1 MNADRPISRRA
12 IAPVP
17 ACCEQAL
24 TVAIAKTAKTTVAIA
39 KTAITTVAIAKTAK
53 TNVVIVETGKSTG
66 AIAQRLICGGSNG
79 NL

>member
-24 TVAIAKTAKTTVAIA
+24 TVAIAKTARTTLA
-39 KTAITTVAIAKTAK
+39 
-53 TNVVIVETGKSTG
+53 IVETGKSTG

>member
-17 ACCEQAL
+17 ACCKQAL
-24 TVAIAKTAKTTVAIA
+24 TVAIAKTARTTVA
-39 KTAITTVAIAKTAK
+39 
-53 TNVVIVETGKSTG
+53 IVETGKSTG

>member
-24 TVAIAKTAKTTVAIA
+24 TVAIAKTAKTTVAI
-39 KTAITTVAIAKTAK
+39 
-53 TNVVIVETGKSTG
+53 VETLS
-66 AIAQRLICGGSNG
+66 LIHI
-79 NL
+79 

>member
-24 TVAIAKTAKTTVAIA
+24 TVAIAKTARTTVAIA
-39 KTAITTVAIAKTAK
+39 
-53 TNVVIVETGKSTG
+53 ETGKSTG
-66 AIAQRLICGGSNG
+66 AIAQRLICGASNG

>member
-12 IAPVP
+12 IAPVL
-17 ACCEQAL
+17 ACCELAL
-24 TVAIAKTAKTTVAIA
+24 TVAIAKTAKTTGA
-39 KTAITTVAIAKTAK
+39 
-53 TNVVIVETGKSTG
+53 IVETGKSTG